1 MHTVLDWIDHAA
13 DDRGIHFPDSG
24 TGWSFVSYTTLAGE
38 AHRVASLLHAHGAQP
53 GDVASLLVSE
63 VRDFAPAFL
72 GTMLAGLTPAPVASP
87 LTFQGNDRYTEHVTD
102 ILRVAEPALVLS
114 DASLS
119 EIAEKVSAELDGGSV
134 VLLEGSAELPI
145 EDSARRTPADLGLL
159 QFTSGSSGTPKG
171 VRVTRDNLAANVR
184 SIHEWLGTTAADS
197 CSSWLPLYHDMG
209 LIGTFLGSLTAQI
222 DLWLMSPLDFVRDP
236 LRWLEAHGR
245 HGATMTTAP
254 NFGYGYTAKRVRPQD
269 LEGMDFSHWRVAMN
283 GAERIDPRAAAAFG
297 ALLAPQG
304 FRTTAFAPCYGLAE
318 ATLAVSGVA
327 PGTGARTV
335 RLEGG
340 LHPGR
345 PVLPTGRGRLGTA
358 HPDGGA
364 NWLTSCG
371 PALPGTTVDVV
382 DEDGVPLPEGH
393 FGEIRIRG
401 TSVAAGYRSSAP
413 DASSNF
419 TDGGLR
425 TGDSGFLLE
434 GELFVVGRVGDS
446 IKVRGRKVH
455 AEDLETALTV
465 IDGIPSGR
473 CAVALGTTGEAHHL
487 VAVVESGETGWLDGA
502 LAVARAATDDTVRV
516 TVVRTARGGIPRTS
530 SGKPRRRLLWRRF
543 QDGEAIGEIVHGTAP
558 AAPVTG

>member
-1 MHTVLDWIDHAA
+1 MHTVLEWIDHAA
-13 DDRGIHFPDSG
+13 DDRGIHFSDSV
-24 TGWSFVSYTTLAGE
+24 TGWSFVSHSTLAGE
-38 AHRVASLLHAHGAQP
+38 AHRVAALLHAHGAQP
-53 GDVASLLVSE
+53 GDVVSLLVNE

-72 GTMLAGLTPAPVASP
+72 GTMLAGLTPAPIASP

-102 ILRVAEPALVLS
+102 VLKVAEPALVLS
-114 DASLS
+114 DASLA
-119 EIAEKVSAELDGGSV
+119 EIAEKTSAQLGGGSV
-134 VLLEGSAELPI
+134 ILLEESAGLSVG
-145 EDSARRTPADLGLL
+145 DSARRTPAELGLL
-159 QFTSGSSGTPKG
+159 QFTSGSSGSPKG
-171 VRVTRDNLAANVR
+171 VRVSRDNLAANVR
-184 SIHEWLGTTAADS
+184 SIHEWLGTTASDS

-209 LIGTFLGSLTAQI
+209 LIGTFLGSLTARI
-222 DLWLMSPLDFVRDP
+222 DLWLMSPLDFVRNP

-283 GAERIDPRAAAAFG
+283 GAERIDPRAAAAFA
-297 ALLAPQG
+297 ALLAPHG

-318 ATLAVSGVA
+318 ATLAVSGVT
-327 PGTGARTV
+327 PGSGARTV

-345 PVLPTGRGRLGTA
+345 PVVPTGRGELGTV

-364 NWLTSCG
+364 SWLTSCG
-371 PALPGTTVDVV
+371 PAVPGAAVDIV
-382 DEDGVPLPEGH
+382 DEDGAVLPEGH
-393 FGEIRIRG
+393 FGEIRVRG
-401 TSVAAGYRSSAP
+401 TSVAGGYRSRVP

-419 TDGGLR
+419 TDDGLR
-425 TGDSGFLLE
+425 TGDAGFLLE

-455 AEDLETALTV
+455 AEDLETGLTAV
-465 IDGIPSGR
+465 DGIPSGR
-473 CAVALGTTGEAHHL
+473 CAVALGTTGEAHHV
-487 VAVVESGETGWLDGA
+487 VAVVEAGDSGWLDGA
-502 LAVARAATDDTVRV
+502 LAVIRAATDDTVRV
-516 TVVRTARGGIPRTS
+516 TVVRAARGGIPRTS

-543 QDGEAIGEIVHGTAP
+543 QDGAALGEVVHGTAP